1 MPSILPR
8 EIFSLLWQNVNSRAL
23 VNETLVAFRRT
34 ESLPSIGAAAPEFI
48 DGVGWSDHWSFWQEG
63 FPAIE
68 ITRYGTLQKPLLS
81 HAARHT
87 RSFELLLFGP
97 FRLGDARGR
106 STSHQSN
113 RQLKLFSA
121 SQSLWGGGK

>member
-68 ITRYGTLQKPLLS
+68 ITDT
-81 HAARHT
+81 A
-87 RSFELLLFGP
+87 P
-97 FRLGDARGR
+97 FRNPYYHTPQDTPDRLNYYYLAHFAWAMRAVVR
-106 STSHQSN
+106 QATSRTAN
-113 RQLKLFSA
+113 
-121 SQSLWGGGK
+121 